1 VKEEGDGGV
10 EETTLKP
17 GDKLVWVNFG
27 RFSNE
32 LVSMP
37 SNYVFLSY
45 DCGAKSALLLSLAFF
60 SDWFIVCE

>member
-45 DCGAKSALLLSLAFF
+45 DCAAK
-60 SDWFIVCE
+60 